1 MASYVRHTSANLP
14 NTRFSHRPLKFFF
27 LILAVLPYG
36 NILPIPQKQSPKT
49 KSSSFWGINTDGF
62 GRCHRQKA
70 LIHRR
75 FKSDAKSPKTPSRN
89 ITMSWGNIDFS
100 RKGKVVCSVGLR
112 LRLPPALVILNKMS
126 LKSGIYARLRIV
138 RRTKTRPCTIRC
150 KVLFFYVGV
159 NTDCL
164 SEKNLYY
171 PTTTTYALN
180 GGT

>member
-1 MASYVRHTSANLP
+1 MASYVRHTSAHLP
-14 NTRFSHRPLKFFF
+14 STRFSHRPLKFFF
-27 LILAVLPYG
+27 LMLAVLPCG

-100 RKGKVVCSVGLR
+100 RKGKPVCSVGLR
-112 LRLPPALVILNKMS
+112 PPFAP
-126 LKSGIYARLRIV
+126 
-138 RRTKTRPCTIRC
+138 RPGDSKQNVPKIRYLC
-150 KVLFFYVGV
+150 KVEDSWE
-159 NTDCL
+159 N
-164 SEKNLYY
+164 KNKTLH
-171 PTTTTYALN
+171 
-180 GGT
+180 G

>member
-1 MASYVRHTSANLP
+1 
-14 NTRFSHRPLKFFF
+14 
-27 LILAVLPYG
+27 
-36 NILPIPQKQSPKT
+36 
-49 KSSSFWGINTDGF
+49 
-62 GRCHRQKA
+62 
-70 LIHRR
+70 
-75 FKSDAKSPKTPSRN
+75 
-89 ITMSWGNIDFS
+89 MSWGNIDFS

-138 RRTKTRPCTIRC
+138 RRTKTRPCTVRC

-171 PTTTTYALN
+171 PTTWYP
-180 GGT
+180 